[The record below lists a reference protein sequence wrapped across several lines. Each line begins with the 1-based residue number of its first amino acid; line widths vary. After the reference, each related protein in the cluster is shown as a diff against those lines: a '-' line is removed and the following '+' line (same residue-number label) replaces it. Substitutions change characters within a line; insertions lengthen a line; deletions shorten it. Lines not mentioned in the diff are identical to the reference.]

1 MICNETNP
9 TLEFEKIKKY
19 IIENDVKELFNS
31 VKIVQDSIDTN
42 YEFVVLDTIDLCI
55 ESLNKMGSVNTRV
68 ETLKSLKE
76 VRKRIVGNKYDYL
89 KKLKINKENDYWWIF

>member
-68 ETLKSLKE
+68 ETLKLLKE
-76 VRKRIVGNKYDYL
+76 VRKRIIGNKYDYL
-89 KKLKINKENDYWWIF
+89 KRLKINKENDYK

>member
-1 MICNETNP
+1 MIYNETNP

-55 ESLNKMGSVNTRV
+55 ESLNKMGSVNTRA
-68 ETLKSLKE
+68 ETLKLLKE
-76 VRKRIVGNKYDYL
+76 VRKIIIGNKYDCL
-89 KKLKINKENDYWWIF
+89 KRLKINKENDYK

>member
-1 MICNETNP
+1 MICKETNP

-19 IIENDVKELFNS
+19 IIENDVKKLFNS

-68 ETLKSLKE
+68 ETLKLLKE
-76 VRKRIVGNKYDYL
+76 VRKKIVGNKYDYL
-89 KKLKINKENDYWWIF
+89 KKLEIYKENDYK

>member
-9 TLEFEKIKKY
+9 TLEFEKIKKH
-19 IIENDVKELFNS
+19 IIENDVEELFNS

-68 ETLKSLKE
+68 ETLKLLKE

-89 KKLKINKENDYWWIF
+89 KKLKINKENDY

>member
-55 ESLNKMGSVNTRV
+55 ESLNKMDSVNTRA
-68 ETLKSLKE
+68 ETLKLLKE

-89 KKLKINKENDYWWIF
+89 KKLEIYKENDYK

>member
-19 IIENDVKELFNS
+19 IVENDVKELFDS

-55 ESLNKMGSVNTRV
+55 ECLSKTEFKNADT
-68 ETLKSLKE
+68 TLKLLKE

-89 KKLKINKENDYWWIF
+89 KKLKINEG

>member
-55 ESLNKMGSVNTRV
+55 ESLNKMGSINTRV
-68 ETLKSLKE
+68 ETLELLKE

-89 KKLKINKENDYWWIF
+89 KKLKINKENDY

>member
-31 VKIVQDSIDTN
+31 VKIVQYSIDTN

-55 ESLNKMGSVNTRV
+55 ESLNKIGSVKTRV
-68 ETLKSLKE
+68 ETLESLKE
-76 VRKRIVGNKYDYL
+76 VRKRIIGNKYDYL
-89 KKLKINKENDYWWIF
+89 KRLKINKENDYK